1 MEIRHKGTVLC
12 LLIELRELQDHR
24 RHEEDDCQQAEYD
37 TFRQDKTQVKSDGE
51 LHRHKGQEADD
62 CRQAA
67 GEDGIDR
74 LLNGVDDR
82 VLLVHSLLSVV
93 HERVKQKDRVVH
105 GCCQLQDDR
114 HVFRQERDGSD
125 KDVRSLIK
133 QDSDAHNQQE

>member
-93 HERVKQKDRVVH
+93 HERVKQEDRVVH
-105 GCCQLQDDR
+105 RNTQLKDCTQCFCNVGDLAHENISSHVIQDR
-114 HVFRQERDGSD
+114 HA
-125 KDVRSLIK
+125 
-133 QDSDAHNQQE
+133 DA